1 MERPTIS
8 YVIATYGRPEV
19 LHATLRALRLQTVGT
34 WEAVVVGDCCDDRT
48 LAVIRQLD
56 DPRIRYYN
64 LPARYGEQGG
74 PNSVGVTVANADW
87 VAFLNHDDLLLPD
100 HSRRVIDLGERE
112 NVDVVS
118 TRFVSVKALHSI
130 KPSRVDAEF
139 GPVFPAA
146 RTTREVM
153 TRRSYGLEPASA
165 WAIRRPTALAVGP
178 WRSWETVHRVPWH
191 DWMLRILKTRARW
204 GFDPTITGICVLTH
218 HRGEGLL
225 YDSPAAAH
233 EQLVHAIATTPVD
246 DLRHLLVLSGALDDT
261 TDVSRR
267 IRHRTEHLLGLG
279 LLRTVGLDYATVWR
293 TMRRRDPAVSA
304 RQALRSRT
312 GENTVHKD
320 RLPEYLHDPESL
332 RIL

>member
-1 MERPTIS
+1 MEGPAIS

-34 WEAVVVGDCCDDRT
+34 WEAVVVGDCCDERT
-48 LAVIRQLD
+48 LAVIRQID

-74 PNSVGVTVANADW
+74 PNSVGVAVANADW

-100 HSRRVIDLGERE
+100 HTQHALDIGERD
-112 NVDVVS
+112 NIDVVS
-118 TRFVSVKALHSI
+118 TRFASVKALHSI
-130 KPSRVDAEF
+130 EPGRVDAEF
-139 GPVFPAA
+139 GPVSPAA

-165 WAIRRPTALAVGP
+165 WAIRRQTALAVGP
-178 WRSWETVHRVPWH
+178 WRSWDTVHRVPWH

-204 GFDPTITGICVLTH
+204 SFDPAVTGICVRTH
-218 HRGEGLL
+218 HRGEGPR
-225 YDSPAAAH
+225 YNSPAAAH
-233 EQLVHAIATTPVD
+233 EQLVHAIANTPVD
-246 DLRHLLVLSGALDDT
+246 DLRQILTTSGALNDIT
-261 TDVSRR
+261 NVSSR

-279 LLRTVGLDYATVWR
+279 LLRTVGLDYAAVWR

-312 GENTVHKD
+312 GETMVHKD
-320 RLPEYLHDPESL
+320 RLPEYLHDPEAL